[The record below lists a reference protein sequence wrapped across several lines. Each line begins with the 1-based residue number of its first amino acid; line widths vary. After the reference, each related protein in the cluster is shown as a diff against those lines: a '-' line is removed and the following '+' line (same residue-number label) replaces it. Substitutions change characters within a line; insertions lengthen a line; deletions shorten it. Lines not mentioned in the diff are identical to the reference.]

1 MTHEGCYITVEGRP
15 VDAAAELMSMQ
26 LPDFS
31 CYRKVFGRFLFIR
44 LHEKETCNLMIFK

>member
-31 CYRKVFGRFLFIR
+31 CYRKVFGRFPFHVI
-44 LHEKETCNLMIFK
+44 